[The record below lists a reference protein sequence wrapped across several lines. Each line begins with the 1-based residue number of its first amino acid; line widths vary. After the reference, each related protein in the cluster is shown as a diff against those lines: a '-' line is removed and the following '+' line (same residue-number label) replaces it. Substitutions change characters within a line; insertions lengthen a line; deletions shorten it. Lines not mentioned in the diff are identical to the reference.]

1 MSIEARRSKS
11 GAMRYTARIKHA
23 GQTVA
28 SRTFARKADAET
40 WEREQ
45 YRALQLG
52 EFTPPSRSSKP
63 LAQVAAEFLESRRG
77 QVGDH
82 SWRTDRD
89 HLKSIPT
96 WFAARPISSISE
108 SDILKYL
115 TEQLTLRARSTVQ
128 RAKTTLG
135 TVFAYAVRE
144 RMISRNPMRDVRMPP
159 GKGQASQGI
168 ETFTAAELTHT
179 LELQYSINPRLAEVT
194 EFLSLTGL
202 RWSELRALRVR
213 DLQELPFRAIR
224 VSRAHSDGYAE
235 KGTKTGK
242 TRAVPLTNRAW
253 HLASART
260 EGRKRTDYL
269 FTSETGLQLRGNLF
283 RRFVHWSDTVPDG
296 RTIHD
301 LRHYAASIWL
311 RAGIPVHQVSQWL
324 GHANPNTTLKVY
336 AHVLGEAQDL
346 AAIARLNRIEQQQP
360 RANITT
366 EWDRIASVEGA
377 GDQPGMSLD

>member
-11 GAMRYTARIKHA
+11 GAMRYTARIKS
-23 GQTVA
+23 GGRLVA
-28 SRTFARKADAET
+28 SRTFARKGDAES

-45 YRALQLG
+45 FRALQFG
-52 EFTPPSRSSKP
+52 EFIPPSQSSRP
-63 LAQVAAEFLESRRG
+63 FAQIAEEFLESRRG
-77 QVGDH
+77 QIGEH

-96 WFAARPISSISE
+96 WFAARPISSIGE
-108 SDILKYL
+108 SDVLKLL
-115 TEQLTLRARSTVQ
+115 TEQLSTRARSTVQ

-144 RMISRNPMRDVRMPP
+144 RIISRSPMRDLRMPP
-159 GKGQASQGI
+159 GSGQASQGI
-168 ETFTAAELTHT
+168 QTFTAAELVTT
-179 LELQYSINPRLAEVT
+179 LDKQSAVNPRLAEVT

-213 DLQELPFRAIR
+213 DIQEAPFHAVRI
-224 VSRAHSDGYAE
+224 SRAHSDGYAE

-242 TRAVPLTNRAW
+242 SRIVPLTGRAW
-253 HLASART
+253 QIAETRAL
-260 EGRKRTDYL
+260 GRERNDYL
-269 FTSETGLQLRGNLF
+269 FTTTTGLQLAGGTF
-283 RRFVHWSDTVPDG
+283 RKFVHWFDTVPPE

-301 LRHYAASIWL
+301 LRHYAASTWL

-336 AHVLGEAQDL
+336 AHVLGESQDL
-346 AAIARLNRIEQQQP
+346 AAIARLNSIENASRSDPAGQ
-360 RANITT
+360 
-366 EWDRIASVEGA
+366 WDHLA
-377 GDQPGMSLD
+377 GSADADEPGISPI